1 MPKFKKSNN
10 CCFKPRNVPYNKEV
24 KSKNAVQKDKKT
36 KTPKGI
42 GLNDS

>member
-24 KSKNAVQKDKKT
+24 KSKNAVQKARL
-36 KTPKGI
+36 PKEF
-42 GLNDS
+42 D